1 MPPAEDI
8 ERQIAVTV
16 VITVEE
22 PTLLMAMQRIVSGIE
37 VENDPL
43 ERRLV
48 RLEEESDEQALDRRR
63 VMADPVVAARNQG
76 RVLEPVERAF
86 AGERRAILALRGEL
100 AGQGR
105 EHRIVAQLVVID
117 QVLVA
122 ERDPNTRCAT
132 IAATVCSTWAWSDVV
147 EAGREP
153 GHQANRPISR
163 AEQQRPGIRRDR
175 AAIESRH
182 HLAAFDHFITEQ
194 VAATLCRH
202 RGAPPIGSKSFR
214 QNDFVNSE
222 PDAPTSCEKYGL
234 RLLGIRG
241 GVHPLGG

>member
-8 ERQIAVTV
+8 ERQIAVAV

-43 ERRLV
+43 GRRLV

-76 RVLEPVERAF
+76 RVLEPVERAL
-86 AGERRAILALRGEL
+86 AGERRAILALGGEL
-100 AGQGR
+100 AGQRR
-105 EHRIVAQLVVID
+105 EHRVVPQLVVID

-122 ERDPNTRCAT
+122 ERDPEHPLRHHRCDRMLDLGLVPT
-132 IAATVCSTWAWSDVV
+132 VV

-214 QNDFVNSE
+214 QNDFRQFR
-222 PDAPTSCEKYGL
+222 APMH
-234 RLLGIRG
+234 LLPVRNPG
-241 GVHPLGG
+241 